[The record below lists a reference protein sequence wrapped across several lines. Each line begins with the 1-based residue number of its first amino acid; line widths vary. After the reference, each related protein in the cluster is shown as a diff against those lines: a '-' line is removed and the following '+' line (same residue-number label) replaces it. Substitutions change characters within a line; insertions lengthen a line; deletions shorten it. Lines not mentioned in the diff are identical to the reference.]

1 MKDTINR
8 KKLFIAYSLI
18 FAVICPIVYYQ
29 FFADGRS
36 FIWYW
41 DGWNQHFKAL
51 IYYSRWLKDAA
62 HTILIEHSLKI
73 PTDRKSVV

>member
-8 KKLFIAYSLI
+8 NKLFIAYSLI

-73 PTDRKSVV
+73 QIGRAHV